1 MGWWAGLFRD
11 DTATWR
17 SSQDPASAVDTI
29 ARSFPRWRF
38 RVRSS
43 GWSLHVAPRSRGGPL
58 YVIDID
64 VTGVDGGSQIETIV
78 HPATGSVALFAITCA
93 AVTALGLVL
102 TITHAQV
109 QLLWLD
115 ASSML
120 FLGFFATIVGFTQLL
135 AMGIVRKG
143 ASKRLAWALTTAGA
157 TGPSPPGW
165 YADPSRQA
173 PMRWWDGSAWTSS
186 THA

>member
-1 MGWWAGLFRD
+1 M
-11 DTATWR
+11 
-17 SSQDPASAVDTI
+17 
-29 ARSFPRWRF
+29 
-38 RVRSS
+38 
-43 GWSLHVAPRSRGGPL
+43 PRSRGGPL

-64 VTGVDGGSQIETIV
+64 VTSVDGGSQIETTV
-78 HPATGSVALFAITCA
+78 HPASGSVALFAIACA
-93 AVTALGLVL
+93 AVTALGLVF
-102 TITHAQV
+102 TFTHAQI
-109 QLLWLD
+109 QLFWLD

-120 FLGFFATIVGFTQLL
+120 VLGFFATIVGFSQLL

-143 ASKRLAWALTTAGA
+143 ASKRLAWAMAAAGA

-173 PMRWWDGSAWTSS
+173 PKRWWDGTAWTSS

>member
-1 MGWWAGLFRD
+1 MSWWATLFRD

-17 SSQDPASAVDTI
+17 SPQDPASAVDTI

-38 RVRSS
+38 RVRSA
-43 GWSLHVAPRSRGGPL
+43 GWSLHVAPRSRGAPL

-64 VTGVDGGSQIETIV
+64 VTGVAGGSQIETAV
-78 HPATGSVALFAITCA
+78 HPATRSVARFAIAGA

-102 TITHAQV
+102 TISHAQV
-109 QLLWLD
+109 RLLWLD

-120 FLGFFATIVGFTQLL
+120 VFGFFATIVGFIQLL

-143 ASKRLAWALTTAGA
+143 ASKRLAWVLTTAGA
-157 TGPSPPGW
+157 MGPSPPGW

-173 PMRWWDGSAWTSS
+173 RMRWWDGTAWTST

>member
-1 MGWWAGLFRD
+1 
-11 DTATWR
+11 
-17 SSQDPASAVDTI
+17 
-29 ARSFPRWRF
+29 
-38 RVRSS
+38 
-43 GWSLHVAPRSRGGPL
+43 L

-64 VTGVDGGSQIETIV
+64 VTGVAGGSQIETTV
-78 HPATGSVALFAITCA
+78 HPASRSVARFAITFA

-102 TITHAQV
+102 TVTHAQV
-109 QLLWLD
+109 RLLWLD

-120 FLGFFATIVGFTQLL
+120 IFGFFATIVGFIQLL

-143 ASKRLAWALTTAGA
+143 ASKRLAWAMTTAGA
-157 TGPSPPGW
+157 MGPSPPGW

-173 PMRWWDGSAWTSS
+173 RMRWWDGTAWTST